1 MGENTGFMDKL
12 AEEVA
17 AFDVVEF
24 LPKLD
29 SVMGWVGF
37 LTRLAVLVGPAL
49 ILVLGLIYYFSPP
62 QEANHRFGYRCY
74 WGMGSQEAWRY
85 TQKLAGVLW
94 TLAGLA
100 MIVGV
105 VLLNLQLP
113 ALEPMD
119 VMWKVISCLIYQGLI
134 VLVIRVLIYI
144 TVMIRFDRKGN
155 RRYTWVQL
163 WRGY

>member
-1 MGENTGFMDKL
+1 MTIENIKQLMDDFDLAAILPDIMSIVNGIIFIARIALFTTPMVLFGF
-12 AEEVA
+12 
-17 AFDVVEF
+17 
-24 LPKLD
+24 
-29 SVMGWVGF
+29 
-37 LTRLAVLVGPAL
+37 
-49 ILVLGLIYYFSPP
+49 GLYYFLMTPR
-62 QEANHRFGYRCY
+62 EANYYVGYRCY